1 MSRRQP
7 DLTINGLRMPLRIGA
22 QIQQSYED
30 IGGYTLL
37 RLGAG
42 VAVPQQT
49 WRKLRTTLSV
59 QGIAPPGLAAID
71 WTQPVTLGCVA
82 THSTQSVSNI
92 INIPTARRADAAP
105 YGWAV
110 MPDGLLRPTPVAVAG
125 DIATLAPVAGAAGYQ
140 VLWYPLLTVYA
151 VAGVQTSYDAVG
163 AVAGWEL
170 VAEEV

>member
-7 DLTINGLRMPLRIGA
+7 DLTINGLRLPLRIGA

-30 IGGYTLL
+30 IGGFALL

-42 VAVPQQT
+42 AAVLQQA
-49 WRKLRTTLSV
+49 WRKLRTTLSA

-71 WTQPVTLGCVA
+71 WTQPVTLGCIA
-82 THSTQSVSNI
+82 ARSIQSASNV
-92 INIPTARRADAAP
+92 INIPAARRADAPP

-125 DIATLAPVAGAAGYQ
+125 NVATLIPVAGAAGYQ
-140 VLWYPLLTVYA
+140 VLWYPVMTVYA
-151 VAGVQTSYDAVG
+151 LAGVQASYDAAG

-170 VAEEV
+170 IAEEV